1 MRHHGHRCNQLS
13 RQPSLRDTRIARL
26 SFTRRKQFLTLVL
39 LAATMIS
46 LPTPEWLARLIPRT
60 QRELRRK
67 MVDWH
72 MLLERARQESKFTLD
87 DGEFFDLYVI
97 SLKRTEG
104 RKNKTVN
111 ALKRQHIRFT
121 IFEAVDGLGD
131 LDDVLVQKYA
141 GSKKMHRLLATS
153 HMSLHERLEL
163 YKKYDMHALRC
174 ESLRVLLHERLRF
187 GVYLSHV
194 QLWEEMLELGL
205 PFIVVLED
213 DVDLRRNFRQSFTS
227 LLKQLPKTWDL
238 LYLNG
243 SYKKYG
249 LKYSEGLVQS
259 RGGVGAFG
267 YAISK
272 KAASYY
278 LQHAA
283 LRSDRALDLMM
294 NEEVVAGRVLAFHA
308 VPHLVDIID
317 GVKTSLA
324 Y

>member
-1 MRHHGHRCNQLS
+1 MMFWYKNML
-13 RQPSLRDTRIARL
+13 
-26 SFTRRKQFLTLVL
+26 KQ
-39 LAATMIS
+39 
-46 LPTPEWLARLIPRT
+46 E
-60 QRELRRK
+60 
-67 MVDWH
+67 
-72 MLLERARQESKFTLD
+72 
-87 DGEFFDLYVI
+87 
-97 SLKRTEG
+97 
-104 RKNKTVN
+104 
-111 ALKRQHIRFT
+111 
-121 IFEAVDGLGD
+121 
-131 LDDVLVQKYA
+131 
-141 GSKKMHRLLATS
+141 MHRLLATS
-153 HMSLHERLEL
+153 HMSQHELLEL

-174 ESLRVLLHERLRF
+174 ESLRVLLHERLEIRRIS
-187 GVYLSHV
+187 VPRAT
-194 QLWEEMLELGL
+194 LGRNARIRL

-249 LKYSEGLVQS
+249 PKYSEGLVQS
-259 RGGVGAFG
+259 RGGVGAFS

-278 LQHAA
+278 LQRVA

-294 NEEVVAGRVLAFHA
+294 NEEVVAGHVLAFHA
-308 VPHLVDIID
+308 VPPLVDIMS